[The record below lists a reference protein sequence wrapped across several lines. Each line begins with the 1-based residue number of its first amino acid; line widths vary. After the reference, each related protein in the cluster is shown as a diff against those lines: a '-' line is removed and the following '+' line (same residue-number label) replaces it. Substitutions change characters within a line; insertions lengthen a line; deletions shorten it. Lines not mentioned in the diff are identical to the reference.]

1 MTPQLALAVDV
12 GGTKIEAALVR
23 ADGTLVDGSRHRR
36 PTGAALTPEGFAAAV
51 DGCVGEALAAAGG
64 GSGSGSGS
72 VIGAGIGSAGPVDLA
87 EGRIRPKNLPLL
99 HGFALRAAV
108 ERLLPG
114 RPVALRLDG
123 TCIALAEHWV
133 GANRGAD
140 SSVSLVVSTG
150 VGGGIV
156 LAGRALAGRSGNAG
170 HIGQIHVG
178 DADPAEGSDGT
189 LESIAS
195 GPGSVAWAVRRGFAG
210 STGEELGRAAAAGD
224 PVALAAVARSAAAVG
239 TAIADVATLLD
250 VRDFAVGGGFS
261 GVTPG
266 YLDLVRAAACERAVF
281 DYASSLS
288 IRHYGLGGAGPLV
301 GAAALVHLSA
311 GPVGLL
317 HADRVAG
324 SAGVSR
330 STHAEPGLD
339 TPAAGGLL
347 DQHEVVAAELR
358 DAHGAVPA
366 VLHDAHAGALH
377 ADRVA
382 GCAGVSRSTRAEPGL
397 DTPAAGGLLDQHGH
411 QAGAST
417 STPHHPRTP

>member
-64 GSGSGSGS
+64 FGSGS

-156 LAGRALAGRSGNAG
+156 LDGRALAGRSGNAG
-170 HIGQIHVG
+170 HVGQIHVG
-178 DADPAEGSDGT
+178 DAEAAEGSDGT

-195 GPGSVAWAVRRGFAG
+195 GPSTVAWAVRRGFAG

-266 YLDLVRAAACERAVF
+266 YLDLVRAAACDRAVF
-281 DYASSLS
+281 DYARGLS
-288 IRHYGLGGAGPLV
+288 IRASGLGGAGPLV
-301 GAAALVHLSA
+301 GAAALVHLPA
-311 GPVGLL
+311 GPI
-317 HADRVAG
+317 
-324 SAGVSR
+324 
-330 STHAEPGLD
+330 GLD

-358 DAHGAVPA
+358 DVHGAVA
-366 VLHDAHAGALH
+366 AELRDAQAGPVH

-382 GCAGVSRSTRAEPGL
+382 GSAGVSRSTRA
-397 DTPAAGGLLDQHGH
+397 DTA
-411 QAGAST
+411 
-417 STPHHPRTP
+417 HHPRTP